1 MNAIILF
8 YTTYFS
14 KIERNGCHIVHVL
27 GSFNL
32 SIFISILSISSI
44 CKDPKVRKKK
54 QGKKMI
60 KKIRNKMNSMDK
72 LFV

>member
-1 MNAIILF
+1 MI
-8 YTTYFS
+8 
-14 KIERNGCHIVHVL
+14 
-27 GSFNL
+27 
-32 SIFISILSISSI
+32 
-44 CKDPKVRKKK
+44 DPKVRKKK